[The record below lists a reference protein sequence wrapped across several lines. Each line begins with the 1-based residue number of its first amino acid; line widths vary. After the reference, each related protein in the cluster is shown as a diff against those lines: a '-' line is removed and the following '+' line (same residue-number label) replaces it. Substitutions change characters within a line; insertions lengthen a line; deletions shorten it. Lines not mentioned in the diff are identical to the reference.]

1 MSRLVEKVAIVT
13 GASSGLGRA
22 IAVAYAAQ
30 GARLVICADLQ
41 ATARPE
47 IADERNES
55 THDLICRVYGPGRAE
70 FVETDVC
77 DSQAVQNCV
86 SVAVQKGG
94 RLDMYVSL
102 LFKGDGLLKSN
113 TTNDVKK
120 HGQQRRHWSQ

>member
-22 IAVAYAAQ
+22 IAIAYAAQ

-47 IADERNES
+47 MADELIES
-55 THDLICRVYGPGRAE
+55 THDLICRVHGPGRAE

-86 SVAVQKGG
+86 GVAVQKGG
-94 RLDMYVSL
+94 RLDM
-102 LFKGDGLLKSN
+102 
-113 TTNDVKK
+113 
-120 HGQQRRHWSQ
+120 